1 MNKYQSCG
9 SNEISCDDSDDQE
22 KKCVKGMR
30 GRKTNEWNWN
40 KDKSG
45 ELRGTAV
52 LHI

>member
-22 KKCVKGMR
+22 NKWVKGTW
-30 GRKTNEWNWN
+30 GRKAIERNWN

-45 ELRGTAV
+45 ELRGTTV
-52 LHI
+52 LDI